1 VFSTGIGEL
10 IVAIIICQSD
20 GGACDEESESI
31 YILFAHYSLLK
42 YVQCQCLGRF
52 AKYLICKYQSFEA
65 RKRKNKSRGHRSER
79 KGSTMDAM
87 QEKKNRQRERH
98 SFIFYHQAVSAFQRR
113 VSRPAHSVCVC
124 VFLSCAQHTK
134 HEGRKKDGTRQ
145 S

>member
-1 VFSTGIGEL
+1 M
-10 IVAIIICQSD
+10 
-20 GGACDEESESI
+20 EERVTRKVRVS
-31 YILFAHYSLLK
+31 ILFAHYSLLK

-65 RKRKNKSRGHRSER
+65 RKRKNKSRDHRSER

-124 VFLSCAQHTK
+124 FFCHVHNTQNTR
-134 HEGRKKDGTRQ
+134 EERKTERDNRDCSSVYSRK
-145 S
+145 